1 MNNYPYVI
9 TISSEKGGVGKTT
22 LATNL
27 AIYLKAMHED
37 LPVSILSF
45 DNHFTVDSMFELGGQ
60 APRGSVLDL
69 LLEMPGSQLLHTGQY
84 GVNYIPS
91 SLELA
96 EIKGSIKGPMVLAR
110 LLAISGI
117 SGILIIDTRPELD
130 ILTRNALFAADRVLI
145 PVKDMPSLENCRH
158 IFQEFDKR
166 GMDRRNLS
174 LIPCLIDERIK
185 YDGPFKDQKSLLR
198 AFAIN
203 RGFRCMD
210 LFISKSPK
218 VESLNTN
225 PEGKIYPILTHA
237 RWTDVHQQFTQL
249 SGELLQAYRATAEPR
264 ASLFRQWLAAEE
276 GRKKEAYF
284 GRLSGLRPHCTLCG
298 KPVLA
303 NDSARASHYCEASD
317 GSFGGFVEQ
326 KCFIDFILATIFN
339 VTREVPEDDPGRAV
353 LTDAAGKTVFVF
365 RPMLDN
371 GAGTV
376 DFHRFDMEGKPLSRK
391 EYPLDIGTAGSFGN
405 VLVKTLGNEEGKLRD
420 GFVIFHPVS
429 HEAPESIMA
438 EDNYRRLA
446 KLKGQIAEQLM
457 GTTGD

>member
-9 TISSEKGGVGKTT
+9 TVSSEKGGVGKTT

-45 DNHFTVDSMFELGGQ
+45 DNHFTVDRMFEIGGQ

-69 LLEMPGSQLLHTGQY
+69 LLEAPGSHLLNIGQY

-110 LLAISGI
+110 LLANSGI
-117 SGILIIDTRPELD
+117 SGILIMDTRPELD

-185 YDGPFKDQKSLLR
+185 FDGPFKDQKSLLR

-203 RGFRCMD
+203 RGFHCMD
-210 LFISKSPK
+210 HFISKSPK

-237 RWTDVHQQFTQL
+237 RLTDVHQQFTQL
-249 SGELLQAYRATAEPR
+249 SGELLEVYRKTSEPR
-264 ASLFRQWLAAEE
+264 ASLFRQWLATEE
-276 GRKKEAYF
+276 GRKKDAYF
-284 GRLSGLRPHCTLCG
+284 SRLSGLRTHCTFCG
-298 KPVLA
+298 KPALGNAGV
-303 NDSARASHYCEASD
+303 RVSHYCETSD
-317 GSFGGFVEQ
+317 GLFGGFVEE
-326 KCFIDFILATIFN
+326 KCFVDFLLASIFN
-339 VTREVPEDDPGRAV
+339 VMRDVPEDDPGRTV
-353 LTDAAGKTVFVF
+353 LADAAGKTVFVL
-365 RPMLDN
+365 RPVLS
-371 GAGTV
+371 AGSGMV
-376 DFHRFDMEGKPLSRK
+376 EFHRFDMEGKQLSRK
-391 EYPLDIGTAGSFGN
+391 EYPLDNLTAGGFGN
-405 VLVKTLGNEEGKLRD
+405 LLVKTLGSDEGTLRD
-420 GFVIFHPVS
+420 GFTLFHPVT
-429 HEAPESIMA
+429 HDAPESIMA
-438 EDNYRRLA
+438 EDNFRRLA
-446 KLKGQIAEQLM
+446 KLKEHIAMTYFTSCEI
-457 GTTGD
+457 